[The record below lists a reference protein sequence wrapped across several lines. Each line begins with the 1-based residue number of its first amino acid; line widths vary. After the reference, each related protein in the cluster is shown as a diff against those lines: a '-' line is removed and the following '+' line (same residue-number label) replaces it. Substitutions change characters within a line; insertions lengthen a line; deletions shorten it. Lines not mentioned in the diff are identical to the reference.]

1 MKKTVLITGGSGFI
15 GRNFKKYLQRFFEDK
30 YIVVS
35 PTHEELD
42 LLDLDKVVSLFR
54 SLHIDIVVHGAF
66 QGVRI
71 NKNLADDIVFANV
84 TMFENIVKASS
95 EKTLIFNIGSG
106 AEYDKSRALCRINE
120 YEFGRCIPKDP
131 YGYSKYLISKKI
143 ENLSNVTNLR
153 VFGVFGPYEH
163 PSRFPF
169 DALSHNILKMPI
181 VINRNVRFS
190 YLFVDDLCKI
200 LEFFMNSQPHA
211 RFFNV
216 VPDEVVDLIEISNI
230 VNSVSIF
237 KSEII
242 VKNCNL
248 NLEYSGSNV
257 ALKKEIPF
265 CFCSMYDAIAS
276 YYHFLKK
283 AISEGEICISY

>member
-1 MKKTVLITGGSGFI
+1 MRKTVLITGGSGFI
-15 GRNFKKYLQRFFEDK
+15 GRNFKKYLQKFFEDK
-30 YIVVS
+30 YVVIS
-35 PTHEELD
+35 PTHGELD
-42 LLDLDKVVSLFR
+42 LLDLDKVVDLFH
-54 SLHIDIVVHGAF
+54 SLHVDIVIHGAF
-66 QGVRI
+66 RGVRI
-71 NKNLADDIVFANV
+71 NKSLADDIVFENV

-120 YEFGRCIPKDP
+120 SEFGCCIPKDP
-131 YGYSKYLISKKI
+131 YGYSKYLISREI
-143 ENLSNVTNLR
+143 ESLPNVTNLR

-163 PSRFPF
+163 SSRFPF

-181 VINRNVRFS
+181 VINRNVKFS

-200 LEFFMNSQPHA
+200 LEFFMNSRPHA
-211 RFFNV
+211 KFLNV

-230 VNSVSIF
+230 VNSVSTF

-242 VKNCNL
+242 VKNSSL

-257 ALKKEIPF
+257 TLKKEIPF
-265 CFCSMYDAIAS
+265 GFCSMYDAIAS
-276 YYHFLKK
+276 YYHFLKR